1 MKKQTSNMK
10 ILKIED
16 YNYSIVYVEDKNE
29 SSVYKRFVDGN
40 WMYLKG
46 NNWSSVKNV
55 DELEKLFKKRNMIKL
70 FLDDCR
76 QPKDAIN
83 LIPSEFNKF
92 YWENDWVVVKNYT
105 EFVRHIEKNGIP
117 GFVSFDHDLADFHYD
132 YTPEDYENMTEE
144 EMITKFGSIEKTGL
158 DCAKFLVEY
167 CESKSENIPEYL
179 VHSANPIGKENIQKF
194 LENAKKFLK

>member
-1 MKKQTSNMK
+1 MK

-16 YNYSIVYVEDKNE
+16 YNYSIVYVEDKNG
-29 SSVYKRFVDGN
+29 SSVYKRFVDGS
-40 WMYLKG
+40 WMRLKG

-83 LIPSEFNKF
+83 LIPSECNKF

-105 EFVRHIEKNGIP
+105 EFVQHIEKNGIP
-117 GFVSFDHDLADFHYD
+117 GFISFDHDLADFHYD
-132 YTPEDYENMTEE
+132 YTPEDFENMTEE

>member
-1 MKKQTSNMK
+1 MK
-10 ILKIED
+10 ILRIED

-167 CESKSENIPEYL
+167 CESKNENIPEYL